1 MIAPLRSPPNQ
12 PEIEFVDPIAGEYI
26 GFMAFNVAEILALP
40 RREREKLLEALMETT
55 VPADIPPLVREFV
68 ARTERTTRALESAL
82 ERLDRLDETIE
93 RNRTEVRE
101 AVRQSGDVWP
111 FPLPPS

>member
-1 MIAPLRSPPNQ
+1 
-12 PEIEFVDPIAGEYI
+12 
-26 GFMAFNVAEILALP
+26 MAVNVTEVLALP
-40 RREREKLLEALMETT
+40 REEREKLLEALMETT

-68 ARTERTTRALESAL
+68 ARTEQTNRALEVAL
-82 ERLDRLDETIE
+82 ERLSRLDEIIE
-93 RNRTEVRE
+93 RNRAEVRE